1 MRKAGTELSVT
12 QDAWNCC
19 AVLKMIVF
27 LFHIFCCFWSMFT
40 GGLHISLDFLFCCLW
55 GHEVFLQE
63 SILFSVQPLAFS
75 RVFLTAES
83 QPRFSWPDPSP
94 LPGFRMCPSDLC
106 PSSLPSQLSG
116 LGEAGEKCEWTFRH
130 LHGEIKD
137 RNRHAAVHPSQSRS
151 ENSYPLFDGA
161 SGEQRK

>member
-27 LFHIFCCFWSMFT
+27 LVHIFCCFWSMFT

-63 SILFSVQPLAFS
+63 SILFSVQPFCLLPRVPYRREPASLLLA
-75 RVFLTAES
+75 
-83 QPRFSWPDPSP
+83 
-94 LPGFRMCPSDLC
+94 
-106 PSSLPSQLSG
+106 
-116 LGEAGEKCEWTFRH
+116 
-130 LHGEIKD
+130 
-137 RNRHAAVHPSQSRS
+137 
-151 ENSYPLFDGA
+151 
-161 SGEQRK
+161 